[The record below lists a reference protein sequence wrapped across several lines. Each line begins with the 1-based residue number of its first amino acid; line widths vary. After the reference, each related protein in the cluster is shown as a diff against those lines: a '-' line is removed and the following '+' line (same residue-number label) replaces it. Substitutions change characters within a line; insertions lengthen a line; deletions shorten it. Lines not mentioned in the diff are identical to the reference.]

1 LFHIKRLRTALASLV
16 CLYVCL
22 AALNIGALAQD
33 EQKHDGRYY
42 ETLAVKAYQAKDY
55 AAFLENMKQAAQLRP
70 NHPRLMYNL
79 SAAYALNRRKD
90 EAIDWLSRVARMG
103 LVYAAERD
111 EDFASLK
118 GSREFAEV
126 VALFQ
131 KNRAPIGDAAQAFTV
146 HEKGLVPESVAYDP
160 ATKNFYLSSVYRRKV
175 LRVGP
180 KGETTE
186 FATERE
192 GLWSVMGMKVDA
204 ARRLLWVCTAAQP
217 QMANYDA
224 RERGRSG
231 LFKFDLRTGKLAG
244 KYMLPADSKQH
255 WLGDL
260 AINSRGDVYT
270 TDSVTPALYVLRHN
284 AQSLEA
290 VLEGEPFVSPQGLDF
305 DAGEKRLFVA
315 DYAKGVFV
323 IDLRTKRYVPLA
335 PAPDSTM
342 LGIDGLYFYRGRL
355 VAVQN
360 GVNPQRVVRLDLS
373 KDLRRVERFE
383 TVAAN
388 LPVFDEPT
396 LGVMVGDSFY
406 FIANSQWGALDEQGR
421 LAPEDKLKEP
431 VVLKL
436 KLL

>member
-1 LFHIKRLRTALASLV
+1 MSHFKRLRATLAALV
-16 CLYVCL
+16 CLYACL
-22 AALNIGALAQD
+22 ATALAQD
-33 EQKHDGRYY
+33 GQQHDGRYY
-42 ETLAVKAYQAKDY
+42 ETLAVKAYQSKDY
-55 AAFLENMKQAAQLRP
+55 AAFLENMKQAARLRP

-79 SAAYALNRRKD
+79 SAAYALNNRKE
-90 EAIDWLSRVARMG
+90 EAIEWLGRVARMG
-103 LVYAAERD
+103 LIYAAEKD

-118 GSREFAEV
+118 DSREFAEV
-126 VALFQ
+126 LALFQ
-131 KNRAPIGDAAQAFTV
+131 KNRAPTGDAVQAFKV
-146 HEKGLVPESVAYDP
+146 REKGLVPESVAYDP
-160 ATKNFYLSSVYRRKV
+160 QTRSFYLSSVYRRKI

-180 KGETTE
+180 KGDVTE

-204 ARRLLWVCTAAQP
+204 TRRLLWVCTAAQP

-231 LFKFDLRTGKLAG
+231 LFKFDLRTGKLLG
-244 KYMLPADSKQH
+244 KYMLPVDSKQH

-260 AINSRGDVYT
+260 AVNSRGDVYT

-305 DAGEKRLFVA
+305 TPDEKELFVA
-315 DYAKGVFV
+315 DYAKGVFL
-323 IDLRTKRYVPLA
+323 IDLQTKRHALIES
-335 PAPDSTM
+335 APDSTM
-342 LGIDGLYFYRGRL
+342 LGIDGLYFQRGRL
-355 VAVQN
+355 IAVQN
-360 GVNPQRVVRLDLS
+360 GVNPQRVVRLFLS

-396 LGVMVGDSFY
+396 LGVLVRDDFY

-421 LAPEDKLKEP
+421 LAPEDRLKEP
-431 VVLKL
+431 VVVKL
-436 KLL
+436 RL

>member
-1 LFHIKRLRTALASLV
+1 MFHIKRLRTALAGLV

-22 AALNIGALAQD
+22 AATNIGALAQD
-33 EQKHDGRYY
+33 GQKHDGRYY

-70 NHPRLMYNL
+70 NHPRLIYNL
-79 SAAYALNRRKD
+79 SAAYALNGRKD

-111 EDFASLK
+111 KDFASLK
-118 GSREFAEV
+118 DSREFAEV
-126 VALFQ
+126 LALFQ
-131 KNRAPIGDAAQAFTV
+131 KNRAPVGDAAQAFTV
-146 HEKGLVPESVAYDP
+146 REKGLVPESVAYDP
-160 ATKNFYLSSVYRRKV
+160 LTRSFYLSSVYRRKV
-175 LRVGP
+175 LRVGAG
-180 KGETTE
+180 GEVAE

-217 QMANYDA
+217 QMSDYDA

-255 WLGDL
+255 WLGGL

-270 TDSVTPALYVLRHN
+270 TDSVTPALYVLRRG
-284 AQSLEA
+284 SERLEA

-305 DAGEKRLFVA
+305 TPDEKQLFVA

-323 IDLRTKRYVPLA
+323 VNLLTKSYTQLA
-335 PAPDSTM
+335 NAPDSTM
-342 LGIDGLYFYRGRL
+342 LGIDGLYFRRGRL
-355 VAVQN
+355 IAVQN

-388 LPVFDEPT
+388 LPAFDEPT
-396 LGVMVGDSFY
+396 LGVLVGDSFY
-406 FIANSQWGALDEQGR
+406 FIANSQWGALDEEGR

-436 KLL
+436 RL

>member
-1 LFHIKRLRTALASLV
+1 MSHFKPTRTALAGLV

-22 AALNIGALAQD
+22 AAVMSGALAQD
-33 EQKHDGRYY
+33 GQKHDGRFY

-79 SAAYALNRRKD
+79 SAAYALNNRKD
-90 EAIDWLSRVARMG
+90 EAIEWLARVARMG

-118 GSREFAEV
+118 DSREFAEV

-131 KNRAPIGDAAQAFTV
+131 KNRAPVGVAAQAFTV

-160 ATKNFYLSSVYRRKV
+160 VTKTFYLSSVYRRKI
-175 LRVGP
+175 LRVNP

-204 ARRLLWVCTAAQP
+204 ARRTLWVCTAAQP
-217 QMANYDA
+217 QMTNYDA

-231 LFKFDLRTGKLAG
+231 LFKFDLTTGKLAG

-260 AINSRGDVYT
+260 AVNSRGDVYT
-270 TDSVTPALYVLRHN
+270 TDSVTPALYVLRHD
-284 AQSLEA
+284 APRLEA

-305 DAGEKRLFVA
+305 TTDEKQLFVA
-315 DYAKGVFV
+315 DYAKGVFR
-323 IDLRTKRYVPLA
+323 INLSTKSYTQIA
-335 PAPDSTM
+335 NAPDSTM
-342 LGIDGLYFYRGRL
+342 LGIDGLYFRRGRL
-355 VAVQN
+355 IAVQN
-360 GVNPQRVVRLDLS
+360 GVNPPRVVRLNLS
-373 KDLRRVERFE
+373 KDLSRVERFE

-396 LGVMVGDSFY
+396 LGVLNGHDFY
-406 FIANSQWGALDEQGR
+406 FIANSQWGALDDEGH
-421 LAPEDKLKEP
+421 LAPEEKLKEP

-436 KLL
+436 KL

>member
-1 LFHIKRLRTALASLV
+1 LSHIKPFRTALAALV
-16 CLYVCL
+16 FLYACLH
-22 AALNIGALAQD
+22 AISIGAPAQD
-33 EQKHDGRYY
+33 GQPPHDGRFY
-42 ETLAVKAYQAKDY
+42 EALAVKAYQSKDY
-55 AAFLENMKQAAQLRP
+55 AAFLENMKQAAALRP

-79 SAAYALNRRKD
+79 SAAYALNGRKD
-90 EAIDWLSRVARMG
+90 EAIQWLGRVARMG
-103 LVYAAERD
+103 LVYAAEKD

-118 GSREFAEV
+118 DSRDFADV

-131 KNRAPIGDAAQAFTV
+131 KNRSQVGDAAHAFTV

-160 ATKNFYLSSVYRRKV
+160 AAKVFYLSSVYRRKI
-175 LRVGP
+175 LRVGT
-180 KGETTE
+180 KGEVTD

-204 ARRLLWVCTAAQP
+204 ARRSLWVCTAAQP
-217 QMANYDA
+217 QMSNYDA

-244 KYMLPADSKQH
+244 KYMLADDSKQH

-270 TDSVTPALYVLRHN
+270 TDSLTPALYVLRLG
-284 AQSLEA
+284 AERLEP

-305 DAGEKRLFVA
+305 TSDEKRLFVA

-323 IDLRTKRYVPLA
+323 VDLLTKRYAPLVPA
-335 PAPDSTM
+335 QDSTM
-342 LGIDGLYFYRGRL
+342 LGIDGLYFYRGGL

-360 GVNPQRVVRLDLS
+360 GVNPQRVVRLFLS
-373 KDLRRVERFE
+373 KDLSRVERFQ

-388 LPVFDEPT
+388 DPAFDEPT
-396 LGVMVGDSFY
+396 LGVLVRSQFY

-421 LAPEDKLKEP
+421 LAPEEKLKEP
-431 VVLKL
+431 VILKL
-436 KLL
+436 GL